1 MGDFNALLHTDE
13 KQGGLVS
20 RVATCKRFQT
30 FLFDNNLKD
39 LGFKGPKFTWCQGR
53 VHELLDG
60 VLYNASWERRYQF
73 SSVYHLQHI
82 KFDHWP
88 LLFVLNDSSRP
99 SETKTFKFLF
109 SGWLFHSGLI
119 RWLRC
124 VGMTITRL
132 LNWSNSLWLM
142 RRIRMGKF
150 LVVLVGEKGN

>member
-73 SSVYHLQHI
+73 SSVYHLQRI

-88 LLFVLNDSSRP
+88 LLLVLNDSCRP
-99 SETKTFKFLF
+99 SGTETFKVFF
-109 SGWLFHSGLI
+109 FWLVISQ
-119 RWLRC
+119 WLDTLVKMC
-124 VGMTITRL
+124 WDD
-132 LNWSNSLWLM
+132 NYSLVE
-142 RRIRMGKF
+142 
-150 LVVLVGEKGN
+150 LVQQFVVDASD